1 MNKLNVAALLL
12 FLSAVVAVFT
22 LKTPQTRAIQTWVMG
37 ALSPFIRGGA
47 EVEQQ
52 VKEVTASPRD
62 VAAIEAENRKLQQ
75 EVDKLSITARK
86 FEELL
91 AENNKFRGMLEYR
104 QQMDMKLTAA
114 RVLRRSS
121 SNWWNT
127 VIIDKGALDGIGT
140 DSAVITYVG
149 QIGMVGKTGKVAAH
163 TAEVI
168 LMTDEECRVA
178 ARIEGTQARG
188 ILMGERGGFETR
200 PDLRMRF
207 IDRTFKITPGSAVYS
222 TGEGGVFP
230 DNILLGKVKSFE
242 IRDISGEAVVESAV
256 DFSLLQD
263 VFVVHKDTAA
273 TP

>member
-12 FLSAVVAVFT
+12 FLTAVVAVFT

-37 ALSPFIRGGA
+37 VLSPFIRGGA
-47 EVEQQ
+47 QVEQQ
-52 VKEVTASPRD
+52 VQQITASPRD
-62 VAAIEAENRKLQQ
+62 VAALEEENRRLQQ

-86 FEELL
+86 YEEVL

-104 QQMDMKLTAA
+104 QQIDMKLTAA

-127 VIIDKGALDGIGT
+127 VIIDKGSLDGIGT

-168 LMTDEECRVA
+168 LLTDEECRVA
-178 ARIEGTQARG
+178 ARIEGMQARG

-200 PDLRMRF
+200 PDLRLKF
-207 IDRTFKITPGSAVYS
+207 LDRTLKITPGAAVYS

-230 DNILLGKVKSFE
+230 DNILLGKVKAFE

-263 VFVVHKDTAA
+263 VFVVNKETADT
-273 TP
+273 P

>member
-12 FLSAVVAVFT
+12 FLAAVVAVFT

-47 EVEQQ
+47 QIEQQ

-62 VAAIEAENRKLQQ
+62 VAALEEENRKLRQ

-86 FEELL
+86 FEEVLT
-91 AENNKFRGMLEYR
+91 ENNKFRGMLEYR
-104 QQMDMKLTAA
+104 QHIEMKLTAA

-168 LMTDEECRVA
+168 LLTDEECRVA

-188 ILMGERGGFETR
+188 ILTGERGGFETR
-200 PDLRMRF
+200 PDLRLRF
-207 IDRTFKITPGSAVYS
+207 LDRTLKINPGAAVYS

-230 DNILLGKVKSFE
+230 DNILLGKVKAFE

-263 VFVVHKDTAA
+263 VFVVHKDAA
-273 TP
+273 ETP